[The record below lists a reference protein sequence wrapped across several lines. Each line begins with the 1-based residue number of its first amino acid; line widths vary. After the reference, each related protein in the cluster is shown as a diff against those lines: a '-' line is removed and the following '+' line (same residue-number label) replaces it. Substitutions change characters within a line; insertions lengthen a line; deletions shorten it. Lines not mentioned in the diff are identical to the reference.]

1 MRLAIPLAIIGGALA
16 LLLLFPGE
24 EQIAGMAPEQL
35 ARFAAL
41 AAFGIVILG
50 SVLGRFRGQ
59 WTQALQA
66 LAFWMVA
73 LVGLVGLYSYRD
85 DIAVFGN
92 RILGELNPGTV
103 VPGPRGEVSVVR
115 SGAGSFVVDA
125 KANGHSARF
134 VLDTGASVVVLTS
147 ETAARIGIDTKRFS
161 FDQPV
166 RTANG
171 STRAAAITLDTLAVG
186 PIVERRVPALVAR
199 PGTLFQNLLGMT
211 FLERLAAYEVRGD
224 RLIMRPRG

>member
-24 EQIAGMAPEQL
+24 EQIMGMAPEQL
-35 ARFAAL
+35 AQFAGM
-41 AAFGIVILG
+41 AAFAIVIFGSMLG
-50 SVLGRFRGQ
+50 MFRGQ
-59 WTQALQA
+59 WTRAVQA

-73 LVGLVGLYSYRD
+73 LLGLVGLYSYRD
-85 DIAVFGN
+85 DVAVFGN

-115 SGAGSFVVDA
+115 SGGGSFVVDA

-147 ETAARIGIDTKRFS
+147 ETAARIGIDTKRLS